1 MLSAV
6 AAVYLI
12 VDTQTGMQYVGSAS
26 GKHGLLGRWRR
37 YVKTVHGDNKELRVL
52 VESDPQYGR
61 NFNFTVLQT
70 LPKDLTQLKVIK
82 YEQMYKK
89 KLGTRSFGLNSN

>member
-1 MLSAV
+1 MRSPLPARKS
-6 AAVYLI
+6 
-12 VDTQTGMQYVGSAS
+12 D
-26 GKHGLLGRWRR
+26 
-37 YVKTVHGDNKELRVL
+37 HGDNKELRVL

-61 NFNFTVLQT
+61 NFNFMVLQT